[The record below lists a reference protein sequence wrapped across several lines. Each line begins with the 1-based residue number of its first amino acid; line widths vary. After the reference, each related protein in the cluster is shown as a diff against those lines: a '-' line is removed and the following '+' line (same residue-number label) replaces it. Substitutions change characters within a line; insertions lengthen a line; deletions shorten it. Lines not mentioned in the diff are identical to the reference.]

1 MNKII
6 EKYHSL
12 SNPVKAS
19 LWFTM
24 CSILQKG
31 IQFLTVP
38 VMTRIMTSEQY
49 GEYSVFLSWYQI
61 IMIFATLNMWNY
73 VLSNGM
79 IKYENDRDGYLSSLQ
94 GLSTLITVV
103 LFAVYV
109 VFSGI
114 WEKTTSLSFPA
125 MAIMFIELLLMPSFE
140 YWCARKRFEYSYKG
154 VVILSL
160 AIAVL
165 VPTVSIPLIILT
177 EEKGM
182 AAIIGRTITSAVVY
196 AIPFVIIAVK
206 GKKFYSKE
214 YWSFALKFNLPL
226 IPHFLSLI
234 VLQQSDRIMISS
246 ICGDDK
252 AGIYSVAYSAA
263 VILQIVNTAVLS
275 SFIPYTYNSI
285 KEQKYSGIC
294 RNANFLLILIA
305 FMNLL
310 LICVAPEA
318 IRILGPEE
326 YYEAA
331 YIIPPV
337 AISGTFMFMFNLFAN
352 IEYYFE
358 ETKFVAAAS
367 IFSAAANVVLNA
379 IFIPIFG
386 YHAAGYTTLAC
397 YILFSLAHYIFMR
410 IVLKKHLSGRK
421 IYNGKLLVLIVSASV
436 ALSMLLQLAY
446 PYPVVRYGILIIAIV
461 ICVIK
466 RNTIIN
472 NLKMIKEKKTS

>member
-1 MNKII
+1 MKRII
-6 EKYHSL
+6 EKYNSL

-38 VMTRIMTSEQY
+38 VMTRIMSSEQY

-109 VFSGI
+109 AFSGI

-125 MAIMFIELLLMPSFE
+125 MAIMFIELLFMPSFE
-140 YWCARKRFEYSYKG
+140 YWCARKRFEYSYKD

-177 EEKGM
+177 EDKGM

-206 GKKFYSKE
+206 GKKLYSKE

-226 IPHFLSLI
+226 IPHFLSVI
-234 VLQQSDRIMISS
+234 VLQQSDRIMISN

-263 VILQIVNTAVLS
+263 VILQIVNSAVLS
-275 SFIPYTYNSI
+275 SFVPYTYNSI
-285 KEQKYSGIC
+285 KEQKYSGIG
-294 RNANFLLILIA
+294 RNANYLLIMIA
-305 FMNLL
+305 LLNLL

-318 IRILGPEE
+318 IQILGPEE

-337 AISGTFMFMFNLFAN
+337 AISGVFMFMFNLFAN
-352 IEYYFE
+352 VEYFFE

-367 IFSAAANVVLNA
+367 IISAVTNVVLNA
-379 IFIPIFG
+379 IFIPVFG
-386 YHAAGYTTLAC
+386 YHAAGYTTLVC
-397 YILFSLAHYIFMR
+397 YIFFSLAHYIFMR
-410 IVLKKHLSGRK
+410 VVLKKHLSGTR
-421 IYNGKLLVLIVSASV
+421 IYNGKLIAFIAFASV
-436 ALSMLLQLAY
+436 VLSMLTQLIY
-446 PYPVVRYGILIIAIV
+446 PYPVVRYGLLLV
-461 ICVIK
+461 VLGICIMK
-466 RNTIIN
+466 RKSIIN
-472 NLKMIKEKKTS
+472 IFMMIKEKKI

>member
-1 MNKII
+1 MIDRLLH
-6 EKYHSL
+6 KYKSL
-12 SNPVKAS
+12 SQPVKAS
-19 LWFTM
+19 LWFTI
-24 CSILQKG
+24 CSVLQKG

-38 VMTRIMTSEQY
+38 IMTRVMSSEQY

-109 VFSGI
+109 AFSGI

-125 MAIMFIELLLMPSFE
+125 MAIMFIELLFMPSFE

-165 VPTVSIPLIILT
+165 VPTVSMPLIILT
-177 EEKGM
+177 EDKGM

-206 GKKFYSKE
+206 GKKLYSKE

-226 IPHFLSLI
+226 IPHFLSVI
-234 VLQQSDRIMISS
+234 VLQQSDRIMISN

-263 VILQIVNTAVLS
+263 MILQIVNSAILS

-285 KEQKYSGIC
+285 KENKYSGIG
-294 RNANFLLILIA
+294 RNANFLLIIIA
-305 FMNLL
+305 LLNLL

-318 IRILGPEE
+318 VRFLGPEE
-326 YYEAA
+326 YYDAA

-337 AISGTFMFMFNLFAN
+337 AISGVFMFMFNLFAN

-367 IFSAAANVVLNA
+367 IISAVTNVVLNA
-379 IFIPIFG
+379 IFIPVFG
-386 YHAAGYTTLAC
+386 YHAAGYTTLFC
-397 YILFSLAHYIFMR
+397 YILFSAAHYVFMR
-410 IVLKKHLSGRK
+410 IVCRKKMNGDK
-421 IYNGKLLVLIVSASV
+421 VYNGKTILAISVFVVAAAFGMSA
-436 ALSMLLQLAY
+436 LY
-446 PYPVVRYGILIIAIV
+446 DYIFVRYGLLFIAAV
-461 ICVIK
+461 ICIIK
-466 RNTIIN
+466 RKAIIN
-472 NLKMIKEKKTS
+472 NLKMIKEKKV